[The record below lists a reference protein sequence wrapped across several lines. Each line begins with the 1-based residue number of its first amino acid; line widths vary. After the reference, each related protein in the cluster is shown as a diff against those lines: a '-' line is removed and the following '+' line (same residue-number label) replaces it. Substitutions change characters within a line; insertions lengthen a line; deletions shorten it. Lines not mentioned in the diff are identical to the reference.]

1 MRRPGFLLKRS
12 PLAGARIANP
22 LSVLFLEGAEFAMTE
37 SEIETAADILAGARR
52 SGTQIEALPVTP
64 SSVAEAH
71 EIQDRVAAL
80 VGEPIGAFK
89 AGAPPEGDPTR
100 GLIEARMIRSSPAHM
115 SVVEVPHL
123 GVEGEV
129 AFRFTRDLPA
139 RAAPYTREE
148 IAQSVAVLPAIEVVS
163 SRFREPTS
171 RPRLEQLA
179 DCGINGGLVLGPE
192 MADWSHL
199 DLPNL
204 HITFVVNGET
214 VLERKGGHPTDDP
227 LAAAIALA
235 NMWRD
240 AGGLKAG
247 HIVTTGSW
255 TGMPFLKPGDRCVVR
270 FEKLG
275 EAEIMFV
282 G

>member
-12 PLAGARIANP
+12 PLAGARTANP

-89 AGAPPEGDPTR
+89 AGAPPDGEPTR
-100 GLIEARMIRSSPAHM
+100 GLIEARMVRTSPAHM
-115 SVVEVPHL
+115 SVAEVPHL

-139 RAAPYTREE
+139 RSVPYTRDEV
-148 IAQSVAVLPAIEVVS
+148 AKAVAVLPVIEVVS
-163 SRFREPTS
+163 SRFRDPLS
-171 RPRLEQLA
+171 RPKMEQLA
-179 DCGINGGLVLGPE
+179 DCGINAGLVTGPE
-192 MADWSHL
+192 RADWSHL

-204 HITFVVNGET
+204 QMTFIVNGET
-214 VLERKGGHPTDDP
+214 QIARKGGHPTDDP
-227 LAAAIALA
+227 IAGAVALV
-235 NMWRD
+235 NMMRD
-240 AGGLKAG
+240 GVKAG
-247 HIVTTGSW
+247 QVVTTGSW
-255 TGMPFLKPGDRCVVR
+255 TGLPFFKPGDRCTVR
-270 FEKLG
+270 FEGLG
-275 EAEIMFV
+275 EAEVVFD

>member
-1 MRRPGFLLKRS
+1 
-12 PLAGARIANP
+12 
-22 LSVLFLEGAEFAMTE
+22 MTE
-37 SEIETAADILAGARR
+37 SEIAVAAEILAQARR
-52 SGTQIEALPVTP
+52 SGMQIEGLPVTP

-71 EIQDRVAAL
+71 EIQDRVATL
-80 VGEPIGAFK
+80 VGQPIGAFK
-89 AGAPPEGDPTR
+89 AGAPPEGEPTR

-139 RAAPYTREE
+139 RAASYTREE
-148 IAQSVAVLPAIEVVS
+148 IAQSVAVLPVIEVVS
-163 SRFREPTS
+163 SRFREPLS
-171 RPRLEQLA
+171 RPKLEQLA

-204 HITFVVNGET
+204 QMTFIVNGET
-214 VLERKGGHPTDDP
+214 RIERKGGHPTDDP
-227 LAAAIALA
+227 IAGAVALA
-235 NMWRD
+235 NMMR
-240 AGGLKAG
+240 AGGGVKVG
-247 HIVTTGSW
+247 QIVTTGSW
-255 TGMPFLKPGDRCVVR
+255 TGLPFLKPGDRCVVR